1 MSFLD
6 LSGLWCFL
14 LWCCSLAWLLIW
26 ISCLSVGSF
35 AWAWLLCRWFLP
47 NGLTALDNSWQLF
60 SAKTQ
65 AVWSNYFRM
74 AFPAFPLAGVAWCQ
88 PAPHEIKAIKDK
100 RMDCP
105 GSTLQSLAA
114 SKKLHSPKTFAWSL
128 PLPRCKSCHMSQ
140 DLTSCR
146 KHEDSV
152 RMLQSWQRGAIIRSW
167 QSVST
172 IRSWIWWFWGP
183 I

>member
-140 DLTSCR
+140 DLTSHTSQPSNVY
-146 KHEDSV
+146 HEV
-152 RMLQSWQRGAIIRSW
+152 HLE
-167 QSVST
+167 
-172 IRSWIWWFWGP
+172 
-183 I
+183 